1 MGKGGEGRSDANM
14 TERDGEPS
22 VESAEA
28 RRRGAAYE
36 QPRWRR
42 AREREEATKIRYGAW
57 HLASAA
63 CGDGQSGRG
72 RRSVVWLWRVCG
84 GSVPCPLCPRV
95 PREARVPCAT
105 ASGAHEC
112 RDSLAVCEAC
122 ARVSV
127 VCAVSVGERC
137 RLGTVIHHFP
147 RPPTPTPRRPNKSH
161 AHPATSVLLATS
173 KKTPPTPS
181 HATC

>member
-1 MGKGGEGRSDANM
+1 M

-36 QPRWRR
+36 QPRWHR

-95 PREARVPCAT
+95 PREARV
-105 ASGAHEC
+105 C
-112 RDSLAVCEAC
+112 RVRAEHLNVTTRVRLC
-122 ARVSV
+122 ARRVRV
-127 VCAVSVGERC
+127 
-137 RLGTVIHHFP
+137 
-147 RPPTPTPRRPNKSH
+147 
-161 AHPATSVLLATS
+161 
-173 KKTPPTPS
+173 
-181 HATC
+181 